1 MFNDPLFK
9 SIPDNVQI
17 EKDIINTT
25 VSVHRPLSFEVT
37 AAGGCLL
44 LFSLLFCGMA
54 YGSVYFYS
62 VSLVFG
68 ILLIIGVVFILVGI
82 SRKFGMKK
90 ILFSEDASFTII
102 DKKSLISK
110 TSVYHFDFKKNE
122 TYWQIFSPANMD
134 CRDSDL
140 RANKNC
146 RDFYLRIY
154 DKRQDMKLTDL
165 NQEEVEW
172 LHKLIGRY
180 VVYSGYG
187 LAESSS
193 DTANQEVEKARRA
206 EIEREQRIQRER
218 EEKREKKKLENEED
232 EHNDWSA
239 NHAKDYRLA
248 SSYAE
253 PYQASKHQENTI
265 IDSVDSYDHDY
276 DRYQSGKKKEKKK
289 KSKKKK

>member
-37 AAGGCLL
+37 AAGVCLL

-82 SRKFGMKK
+82 SRKFGMTK
-90 ILFSEDASFTII
+90 ILFSEESSFTII
-102 DKKSLISK
+102 NKKSLLSK
-110 TSVYHFDFKKNE
+110 TYVYHFDLKKAKIH
-122 TYWQIFSPANMD
+122 WQIFNPPYK
-134 CRDSDL
+134 DSRGFDL
-140 RANKNC
+140 RV
-146 RDFYLRIY
+146 Y
-154 DKRQDMKLTDL
+154 DRCQDMKVTDL
-165 NQEEVEW
+165 NQEEAEW
-172 LHKLIGRY
+172 LDKLIGRY

-276 DRYQSGKKKEKKK
+276 DRYQSGHKKK
-289 KSKKKK
+289 KKKKKRK